1 MRIAV
6 SAEAFSP
13 ATDADTRTVKAL
25 VDHLVDAG
33 HDVLVV
39 APAPGLG
46 DYRRQ
51 RVARVNVRE
60 GRGAQVRAALAAFGP
75 DHVVAVSP
83 TRVGRKA
90 LKHAR
95 ALGVA
100 TLALQ
105 AAPVGPLDAEVW
117 SRSVAPRADHVVA
130 TAEWMVE
137 RCRELGAPDARLWLP
152 GVDTDAFSPALR
164 DEQLHDSWA
173 RARSKAGPRVVVGH
187 AGPLKRSL
195 GVRRLADVAR
205 VPGGRLVVIGEGK
218 QQPWLATQVPDAKL
232 TGHLPEAHL
241 ATALASLD
249 VLVQPSGLETCG
261 HLIRAGMASGI
272 PVVAPATGGAE
283 RILRDG
289 DTGLLH
295 DPRSPG
301 SLRKAVATLLADDDL
316 RERIGRA
323 ARAEAGRRDWA
334 TATADLAGRL
344 GPAAPHRRDDAASRR
359 TDCASVSGQTGPDE
373 RRLA

>member
-6 SAEAFSP
+6 SAEAFYP
-13 ATDADTRTVKAL
+13 ATDADTRTAKAL
-25 VDHLVDAG
+25 VDHLVDRG
-33 HDVLVV
+33 HDVLVL
-39 APAPGLG
+39 APAPGLA

-51 RVARVNVRE
+51 QVARINVRE
-60 GRGAQVRAALAAFGP
+60 GRGAQVRTALAAFGP
-75 DHVVAVSP
+75 DHLLALSP
-83 TRVGRKA
+83 TRIGRKA
-90 LKHAR
+90 LKHANG
-95 ALGVA
+95 LGVP
-100 TLALQ
+100 TLVVQ

-117 SRSVAPRADHVVA
+117 SRSVAPRADQVVA
-130 TAEWMVE
+130 TAGWMVE
-137 RCRELGAPDARLWLP
+137 RCRELGSPAAQLWLP

-164 DEQLHDSWA
+164 DEQLHGTWA
-173 RARSKAGPRVVVGH
+173 RARSKSGPRVVVGH

-218 QQPWLATQVPDAKL
+218 QQTWLATQVPDAKL
-232 TGHLPEAHL
+232 TGHLLEADL

-261 HLIRAGMASGI
+261 HLIRAGMASGV

-283 RILRDG
+283 LLLRDG

-301 SLRKAVATLLADDDL
+301 ALRKAVATLLADGDL

-323 ARAEAGRRDWA
+323 ARAEAERRDWA
-334 TATADLAGRL
+334 AAATDLIGRV
-344 GPAAPHRRDDAASRR
+344 GPAAPHPREDAALRR
-359 TDCASVSGQTGPDE
+359 TDCASVSSQTGADE